1 MTQDLTNP
9 EAKMVALSNRREGF
23 ALVGAVLAMLVVG
36 AIVTGGFYAAN
47 QQSQV
52 VRSTYLGEMAQYIAE
67 TGLEAGMGRTT
78 GRTYSKIDA
87 NQDSVIF
94 TNVPVS
100 YGGRVVGTYTVS
112 VLRTEGSLYMVRS
125 TGTVTIGG
133 AAQQGITRTVANMVR
148 LREIDFDKETAMQ
161 VYGNLVV
168 GGTADIEG
176 TDRNLGSTWAEDEC
190 ETTTGSAAVTALPPP
205 AIVTE
210 MGSGDIDG
218 PITRKPMTSDDFLVF
233 GDMTWDEVKALAT
246 RVYAPGTQLSQIAAN
261 CTPSGCGS
269 TSTCNTNVTNNW
281 GAPESTTNP
290 CRHHF
295 PIIYAQGDLGI
306 SANGTGQGI
315 LLVEGNFI
323 LTSQFKFYGP
333 VVVKGIFD
341 VGAGGSE
348 IIGSVLAFGG
358 GVIGSSTT
366 VAGNAVVQYSS
377 CSIKRA
383 VLGATGLT
391 RGMPIRNRSWIDIT
405 NVENSF

>member
-1 MTQDLTNP
+1 MKQDLSNP
-9 EAKMVALSNRREGF
+9 EANMVALSNRREGF

-52 VRSTYLGEMAQYIAE
+52 VRSTHLGDMAQYIAE
-67 TGLEAGMGRTT
+67 TGLEAAMGRTA
-78 GRTYSKIDA
+78 GKAYNKIDA

-112 VLRTEGSLYMVRS
+112 VLRTQGSLYLVRS
-125 TGTVTIGG
+125 TGTVTSGG

-148 LREIDFDKETAMQ
+148 LRSIDFDKESAMQ

-176 TDRNLGSTWAEDEC
+176 ADRNLGSTWAEDEC
-190 ETTTGSAAVTALPPP
+190 TTNSTAAAVTALPPP

-233 GDMTWDEVKALAT
+233 GDMTWNEVKALAN
-246 RVYAPGTQLSQIAAN
+246 RVYAPGAQLSQIAAN

-269 TSTCNTNVTNNW
+269 TSVCNTTVTSNW

-290 CRHHF
+290 CRNHF

-315 LLVEGNFI
+315 LLVEGNFT

-333 VVVKGIFD
+333 VVVRGIFD

-348 IIGSVLAFGG
+348 IIGSVIAYGG

-383 VLGATGLT
+383 VLGATGLS

-405 NVENSF
+405 NVQNSF